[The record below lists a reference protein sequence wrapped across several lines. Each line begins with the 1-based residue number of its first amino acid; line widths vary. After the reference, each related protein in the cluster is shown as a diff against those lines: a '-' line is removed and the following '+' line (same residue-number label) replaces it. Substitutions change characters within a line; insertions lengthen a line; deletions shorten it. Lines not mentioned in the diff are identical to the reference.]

1 VRLLL
6 DTHAFLWM
14 LQAPEKLSA
23 KVVQAHNDE
32 ANTLFVSVASLW
44 EIQIKTATGKLE
56 LSIPLAQIVREQLQG
71 DRFQLLDIQAR
82 HVVAL
87 DELPRH
93 HGDPF
98 DRMMIAQA
106 RVESLPLVSVDRVF
120 EHYPVEIFW

>member
-1 VRLLL
+1 
-6 DTHAFLWM
+6 
-14 LQAPEKLSA
+14 
-23 KVVQAHNDE
+23 
-32 ANTLFVSVASLW
+32 
-44 EIQIKTATGKLE
+44 
-56 LSIPLAQIVREQLQG
+56 VREQLQG

-87 DELPRH
+87 DELPRY
-93 HGDPF
+93 HGDSF